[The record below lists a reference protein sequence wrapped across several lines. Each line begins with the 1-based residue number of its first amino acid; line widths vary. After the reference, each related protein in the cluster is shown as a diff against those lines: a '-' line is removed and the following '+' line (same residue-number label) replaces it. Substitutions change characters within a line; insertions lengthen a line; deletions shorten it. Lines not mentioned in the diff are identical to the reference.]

1 MNDTENSPEKPK
13 RDIKFTAFAI
23 AIVLAVLIVLLVT
36 RRKNPLDVPGPIQP
50 GEFKRP
56 TSEQWKSL
64 GGGVAPYVAP
74 ASTTNAPVNQ

>member
-1 MNDTENSPEKPK
+1 MNDTESSPEKPK
-13 RDIKFTAFAI
+13 RDIKFTVFAI

-56 TSEQWKSL
+56 TSEQWQSL

-74 ASTTNAPVNQ
+74 TNAPANP